1 MPYPTNDNIFHRTAL
16 ADRIADQVLGHYGAS
31 GVFIAAPRRT
41 GKSTLLVEDML
52 PCLERKACEVIYV
65 DLWGDRDRDAGELI
79 AQALRKHLRLRE
91 SRLLKWARKGG
102 LGKVKLG
109 GLEFDIDKVGIGGST
124 TYSAALAEL
133 SDATQ
138 RPVVLIID
146 EVQQA
151 LTSNIGAATL
161 FALKAAR
168 DQLNSSAHHGFRLI
182 ATGSN
187 RDKLSLLVHGHD
199 QAFMNATLV
208 DLELLGDDYL
218 QWELDRHGDAL
229 KPSLPAATK
238 AFALA
243 GRQPEILRK
252 ALNDLAF
259 SPRLTARTIDSAL
272 LSAVRKIRES
282 ARLEFLG
289 KITVLPPLQ
298 AAVLGVMAK
307 AGRKYAPFRPHTK
320 ALYEAAIR
328 KLTPE
333 PVNID
338 DSAVE
343 YALEALRNKA
353 LVWKSAHGVYAIEE
367 SQHRTLLARRA

>member
-1 MPYPTNDNIFHRTAL
+1 MPSTANDKVFHRTEL
-16 ADRIADQVLGHYGAS
+16 AERIADQVLGPYGAS

-52 PCLERKACEVIYV
+52 PCLKKKACEVIYV
-65 DLWGDRDRDAGELI
+65 DLWDDCKLDAGELI
-79 AQALRKHLRLRE
+79 AETLRE
-91 SRLLKWARKGG
+91 YLRSRESVLLKWARKGG
-102 LGKVKLG
+102 LEKVKLAG
-109 GLEFDIDKVGIGGST
+109 QELDIDKVGIGRSK
-124 TYSAALAEL
+124 TYSRALAEL
-133 SDATQ
+133 SDATR
-138 RPVVLIID
+138 RPIVLIID

-151 LTSNIGAATL
+151 LTSTIGTATL

-208 DLELLGDDYL
+208 DLELLGEDYL
-218 QWELDRHGDAL
+218 QWELARHGDAL
-229 KPSLPAATK
+229 KPSLPAAMK

-259 SPRLTARTIDSAL
+259 RPRLTARTIDAAL
-272 LSAVRKIRES
+272 LSAARKIRES

-289 KITVLPPLQ
+289 KLTVLPPLQ